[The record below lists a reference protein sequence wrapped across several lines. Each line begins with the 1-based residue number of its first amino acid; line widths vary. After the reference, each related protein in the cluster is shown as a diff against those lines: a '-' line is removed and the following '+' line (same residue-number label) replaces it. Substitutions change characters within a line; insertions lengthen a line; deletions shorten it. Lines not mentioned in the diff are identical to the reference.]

1 MPISRLQM
9 PRQMYGL
16 GSFVKSIGKGI
27 KKIVKS
33 PIGKAAILGFG
44 ANALMPGGLSS
55 LFSGSSLPGMF
66 GKAKSFIGGLSGIEK
81 GLGAFALGSAFDGM
95 EDQQIEELKGNPKAL
110 REYLEQYYDNLNLPK
125 VDTNDANAMEAY
137 ATKKED
143 FLKRN
148 MQANGGRMGYA
159 EGGGETGGGI
169 ESRLEQL
176 GGDVSSAEQMLQE
189 INQRLQTAES
199 GLGGGGAMQQPIGGS
214 QMPPGGFPVS
224 GVLGAI
230 PGPGI
235 GGTLSGPAG
244 NQNSFDQ
251 MSPAEK
257 VKLVQSRMMQQDI
270 KPPEVQSFFSEIMRT
285 QGKTDKLYPTSNSLL
300 RPLGGLGGG
309 DNNGFS
315 FRQEGDMGR
324 YIADNDPG
332 GLMAGYS
339 SYQDYLGAGN
349 DPVSRPQGGLQLLQ
363 SASGAINKPVGSPIQ
378 QSVAMANG
386 GRMGYANGPPDPTY
400 TGNNKEDL
408 PRGLQ
413 IDTTTSNPM
422 PKEKSLKENFDFV
435 KETKGGVSPSTTMY
449 MLKKYMDE
457 ALEKGQ
463 ITKKQH
469 IEMLMPFFGKFSEG
483 ITRDYE
489 RYEQSMANGGRIN
502 RAYGSDELVEQ
513 ASGIEGLDININ
525 PKGVKELDL
534 RDSGGFIPP
543 VGVKEKADDIPAMLS
558 NNEFVFTADAVR
570 AAGGGSVNKGAQ
582 IMYDTMKKLENG
594 GTV

>member
-1 MPISRLQM
+1 MPISRSQM

-55 LFSGSSLPGMF
+55 LFGSGSFNPLLRKTLGGDFAQSQFGSL
-66 GKAKSFIGGLSGIEK
+66 LSGAK
-81 GLGAFALGSAFDGM
+81 NFLGSNVGKLVAGATAGKLFGDM
-95 EDQQIEELKGNPKAL
+95 EPQQIQALKGDPEAL
-110 REYLEQYYDNLNLPK
+110 RQYLEQYYDNLNLPS
-125 VDTNDANAMEAY
+125 VDTSNPNEMAAY
-137 ATKKED
+137 DTKKED
-143 FLKRN
+143 FLNRN
-148 MQANGGRMGYA
+148 MKAGGGRMGYNQGTSEMGIMQMASAPDPMDERNMVMETIAMQEFGKPLSDLNEDEIIQIEIFMEEMDTYGSSSIMDKYKRYIQEMINTGNKPLDFEEFKKMIEESERNMAAFGGRMGYA
-159 EGGGETGGGI
+159 EG
-169 ESRLEQL
+169 
-176 GGDVSSAEQMLQE
+176 M
-189 INQRLQTAES
+189 
-199 GLGGGGAMQQPIGGS
+199 
-214 QMPPGGFPVS
+214 
-224 GVLGAI
+224 
-230 PGPGI
+230 
-235 GGTLSGPAG
+235 
-244 NQNSFDQ
+244 
-251 MSPAEK
+251 K
-257 VKLVQSRMMQQDI
+257 
-270 KPPEVQSFFSEIMRT
+270 
-285 QGKTDKLYPTSNSLL
+285 
-300 RPLGGLGGG
+300 
-309 DNNGFS
+309 
-315 FRQEGDMGR
+315 
-324 YIADNDPG
+324 
-332 GLMAGYS
+332 
-339 SYQDYLGAGN
+339 
-349 DPVSRPQGGLQLLQ
+349 
-363 SASGAINKPVGSPIQ
+363 
-378 QSVAMANG
+378 
-386 GRMGYANGPPDPTY
+386 DPTY

-502 RAYGSDELVEQ
+502 RAYGSDELVEK

-534 RDSGGFIPP
+534 RETGGFIPP